1 VNGSQLKFFIGTWHI
16 SLNQSDVALFYH
28 IQYHI
33 AIENL
38 SVLGTGL
45 ETAAEI
51 QISVSKNTSDIDDKN
66 RTKTQFMCSQS
77 FHRPVDGRVQETT
90 MKVQFILRNLE
101 SFDLM
106 NQELYR
112 FHPVIIHT

>member
-1 VNGSQLKFFIGTWHI
+1 VNESQLKFFIGTWPI
-16 SLNQSDVALFYH
+16 SLNQSDTALFYH

-38 SVLGTGL
+38 SILGTGL

-51 QISVSKNTSDIDDKN
+51 QISVSKNTGEIDDKN
-66 RTKTQFMCSQS
+66 RTKTQFMCSRS
-77 FHRPVDGRVQETT
+77 FHRTVGGRVQKTIV
-90 MKVQFILRNLE
+90 KVQFILRNLE
-101 SFDLM
+101 SFDSM